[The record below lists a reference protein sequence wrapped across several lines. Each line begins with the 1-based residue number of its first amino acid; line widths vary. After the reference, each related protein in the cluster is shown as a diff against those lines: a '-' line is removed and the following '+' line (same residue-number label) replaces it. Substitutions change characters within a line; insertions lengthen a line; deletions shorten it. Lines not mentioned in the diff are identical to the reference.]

1 MTAIMIWSVVVII
14 TLIWRLVKDI
24 KKQTNGL
31 TDNEASVPKQTVSK
45 HSADKPGRMTKGSKH
60 FYIGEIV
67 FYDELKCFGF
77 IRQQYSKGGRIFF
90 HKSDVKGTKNIRV
103 GLRVEYKLVNTQR
116 GVKAF
121 KVNVMGNYIDNKCVR
136 NNERQENKLQGLNC
150 IQVTEGNGCVTLQ
163 DFKLSLHLYESYID
177 GEMEMNE
184 VFQHISCRCQTND
197 IARSSVPH

>member
-1 MTAIMIWSVVVII
+1 MTAIMIVVIAV
-14 TLIWRLVKDI
+14 IWGLVKYI
-24 KKQTNGL
+24 KKETNRL
-31 TDNEASVPKQTVSK
+31 TDNEAAVDRQTGD
-45 HSADKPGRMTKGSKH
+45 HTRHADTGKPGRRRNSRKRFCMGK
-60 FYIGEIV
+60 V
-67 FYDELKCFGF
+67 VWYDENRLFGF

-103 GLRVEYKLVNTQR
+103 GLRVEYKFVNTQR
-116 GVKAF
+116 GVKAS

-177 GEMEMNE
+177 GEVELNE
-184 VFQHISCRCQTND
+184 INEHISCRCQTND
-197 IARSSVPH
+197 IARSSIPR